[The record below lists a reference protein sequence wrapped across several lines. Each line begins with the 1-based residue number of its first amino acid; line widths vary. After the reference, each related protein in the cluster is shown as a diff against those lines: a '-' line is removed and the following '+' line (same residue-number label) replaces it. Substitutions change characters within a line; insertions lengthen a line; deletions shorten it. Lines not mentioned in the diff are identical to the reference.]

1 MFLLLQ
7 ISICEAKSFMEKRYL
22 LKDFVKGIDSLTYN
36 IHDRNVGNA
45 YQSSFFYPKLSY
57 SLFQYNEHL
66 AMKSSRLNIKFV
78 IKINRKHRSNNL
90 AYSFLVLLWCTISNV
105 PMQLRSDSE

>member
-36 IHDRNVGNA
+36 IHDRNVEMFISHHFFT
-45 YQSSFFYPKLSY
+45 QSFHTHFFNTMSILPWKAHVSIL
-57 SLFQYNEHL
+57 
-66 AMKSSRLNIKFV
+66 KSWLK
-78 IKINRKHRSNNL
+78 
-90 AYSFLVLLWCTISNV
+90 
-105 PMQLRSDSE
+105 